1 MDFCRKITNKS
12 FTSKNLGYLGLTGVF
27 FLVVY
32 SYFSSLFIGHN
43 LIHNSLLLGFGF
55 VIFLIKSNY
64 FKNIFF
70 KDYYFLFV
78 IFGIL
83 LVGLFIYKTHDDFS
97 YYHFQYSYYLT
108 QQKSVIGL
116 GNFDLGL
123 RTPSSVFY
131 LNSIYYLPIIKYFH
145 SKLHLL

>member
-1 MDFCRKITNKS
+1 MFINFYTFLISYIFIICSTLGYGFLVEKLLNKS

-55 VIFLIKSNY
+55 VIFIIKSNY

-83 LVGLFIYKTHDDFS
+83 LVGLFIYIKLMMIFPTIIFNI
-97 YYHFQYSYYLT
+97 
-108 QQKSVIGL
+108 VI
-116 GNFDLGL
+116 
-123 RTPSSVFY
+123 T
-131 LNSIYYLPIIKYFH
+131 
-145 SKLHLL
+145 